1 MGVVLAGIDEA
12 GYGPML
18 GPLVVAMSA
27 FEIDPWEP
35 GQPAPDL
42 WDLLSRGVCK
52 KPGKA
57 AKGRIAFDDSKKL
70 KLANDAAKHPLTHL
84 ELGVLSMLALLDL
97 RPKTDLELLLA
108 LGAELEDHPWYGGE
122 ARPLPVAHSEGEI
135 AIASNTL
142 NVAMAQAGVRPLTI
156 RTKLVCER
164 AFNETVRREGTKAA
178 TTALGVGE
186 HLRTVWESWGKPG
199 PNHPRL
205 VCDRQGGRQDYGQF
219 LARLLPRVKPG
230 EEPITVTVIEETPRA
245 SRYDIELKDRST
257 TSPPANARR
266 LSAVFQP
273 EAESAHLPV
282 ALASMTA
289 KYVRELMMA
298 RFNAFWNGQAQK
310 KGLEGLKPTA
320 GYTQDARRWLKDAQ
334 GLLSKADRAAMV
346 RNA

>member
-57 AKGRIAFDDSKKL
+57 ARGRIAFDDSKKL

-84 ELGVLSMLALLDL
+84 ELGVLSTLALLDL
-97 RPKTDLELLLA
+97 RPKSDLELLLA
-108 LGAELEDHPWYGGE
+108 LGAELEDHPWYAGE
-122 ARPLPVAHSEGEI
+122 PRPLPTAHSEGEI

-142 NVAMAQAGVRPLTI
+142 NVAMAQAGVRPLAI

-199 PNHPRL
+199 PSHPRL

-219 LARLLPRVKPG
+219 LARLLPRVQPG
-230 EEPITVTVIEETPRA
+230 QEPITVTVMEETPRA
-245 SRYDIELKDRST
+245 SRYDIELKDQAA
-257 TSPPANARR
+257 PRR

-298 RFNAFWNGQAQK
+298 RFNAYWSEQAQK
-310 KGLEGLKPTA
+310 VGLEGLKPTA
-320 GYTQDARRWLKDAQ
+320 GYTQDARRWLRDASS
-334 GLLSKADRAAMV
+334 LLTKADRIAMT
-346 RNA
+346 RIA